1 MSTAPVS
8 SWNCVDLAA
17 LASQPWRNGAG
28 LTRELAA
35 WPSAQD
41 WAWRISLAEVN
52 ASGPFSDW
60 PGVSRWFAVLA
71 GAGLSLQVGGAS
83 HTLDT
88 DSAPLAFDGAS
99 PCSCELRDGPTQDLN
114 LMLRQG
120 RAVGRMLRLKG
131 MHRLQWTKP
140 LTVAVYSAM
149 GTTRLEIDGEDLHLP
164 EHCLAWR
171 RLDAPAQIHLVAEHA
186 LWMEIET

>member
-1 MSTAPVS
+1 MSTVPVS
-8 SWNCVDLAA
+8 GWNCVDLAA
-17 LASQPWRNGAG
+17 VAPQPWRNGAG

-35 WPSAQD
+35 WPGAQD
-41 WAWRISLAEVN
+41 WAWRISVAEVS

-71 GAGLSLQVGGAS
+71 GAGLSLQVGGTS
-83 HTLDT
+83 HLLDA

-120 RAVGRMLRLKG
+120 RAEARMLRVKG
-131 MHRLQWTKP
+131 THSLQSTRP
-140 LTVAVYSAM
+140 VTVAVYAAM
-149 GTTRLEIDGEDLHLP
+149 GSARLEMGSEDLPLLARH
-164 EHCLAWR
+164 LAWR
-171 RLDAPAQIHLVAEHA
+171 MLDAPAQVHLMAEHA